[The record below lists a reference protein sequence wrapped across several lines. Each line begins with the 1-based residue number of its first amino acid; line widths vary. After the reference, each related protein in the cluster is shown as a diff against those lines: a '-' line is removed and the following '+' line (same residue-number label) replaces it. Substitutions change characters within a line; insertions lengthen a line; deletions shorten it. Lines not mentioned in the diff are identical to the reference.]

1 MSIITSVL
9 GFLGTGVSSFF
20 GFKGKQQETVN
31 GALNVLKD
39 VNATENA
46 VAAAKA
52 VIIGNEAK
60 SDYWLAGV
68 WRPLLMVTFASLI
81 VARFFG
87 YAPPNM
93 TEAELMRM
101 WDLLELGIGGYIGGR
116 TLEKIVGSVNV
127 AGILNKMFKL

>member
-1 MSIITSVL
+1 MSIFASIIGAL
-9 GFLGTGVSSFF
+9 GSGISAFF
-20 GFKGKQQETVN
+20 GLKGKQQETVSS
-31 GALNVLKD
+31 ALQVLSD

-68 WRPLLMVTFASLI
+68 WRPMLMVTFGGLI
-81 VARFFG
+81 IARFFG

-93 TEAELMRM
+93 SEAELMRM

-116 TLEKIVGSVNV
+116 TLEKIISGVNIP
-127 AGILNKMFKL
+127 ALLSKILKV